1 MTGKSR
7 IGTILLLI
15 TALIW
20 GTGFSIGNIG
30 MRYIP
35 IYTYNG
41 IKSIVAGLFLLVVIL
56 IGKRRGEHTNP
67 NSRRTMQGGI
77 ACGVALFVASSL
89 QNYGIAYGSVG
100 KTSFITTLYIVFVPI
115 ISFILFKKKI
125 QKRVGISVLLA
136 VIGMYL
142 LGWKSDSAFEYID
155 GSNCNRLLLSLSK
168 NLSCL

>member
-20 GTGFSIGNIG
+20 GTDFSIGNIG
-30 MRYIP
+30 MRYIS
-35 IYTYNG
+35 IYIYNG
-41 IKSIVAGLFLLVVIL
+41 IKSIVAGLFLLIVIF

-89 QNYGIAYGSVG
+89 QNYGIAYGTVG

-136 VIGMYL
+136 VIGMYM
-142 LGWKSDSAFEYID
+142 LGWKSDSAFEYIE
-155 GSNCNRLLLSLSK
+155 GSDCNRSLLSLSK

>member
-15 TALIW
+15 TVLIW

-41 IKSIVAGLFLLVVIL
+41 IKSIVAGLFLLIVIF

-67 NSRRTMQGGI
+67 NRRRTMQGGI
-77 ACGVALFVASSL
+77 ACGVHFLSQAVCKIMELHMDLWERQAL
-89 QNYGIAYGSVG
+89 
-100 KTSFITTLYIVFVPI
+100 
-115 ISFILFKKKI
+115 
-125 QKRVGISVLLA
+125 
-136 VIGMYL
+136 
-142 LGWKSDSAFEYID
+142 
-155 GSNCNRLLLSLSK
+155 
-168 NLSCL
+168 

>member
-1 MTGKSR
+1 
-7 IGTILLLI
+7 
-15 TALIW
+15 
-20 GTGFSIGNIG
+20 
-30 MRYIP
+30 
-35 IYTYNG
+35 
-41 IKSIVAGLFLLVVIL
+41 
-56 IGKRRGEHTNP
+56 
-67 NSRRTMQGGI
+67 MQGGI

-89 QNYGIAYGSVG
+89 QNYGIAYGTVG